1 MRLLLIAVAASFLK
15 FSAATCQEN
24 LSIVE
29 KAILEYHNKLRR
41 LHRNTPDLCYG
52 KSDSTHTFYAQEW
65 SEYCFPRGPRNAH
78 HSRNLEKTNLGENIG
93 WIRDIGV
100 CPAEDYLR
108 SIKNW
113 YEEIFE
119 YNFKNSGEQYTG
131 RATQMIWKD
140 TKELRCGRAAATART
155 GGIGVFIVCQ
165 YWPKGNNASELATMV
180 NKFEEINDSE
190 KRLIPEIEMDR
201 ILKTVLKQKEHEDF
215 HRQGMEIKQNIIK
228 RPEEMGN
235 SDSEITFI
243 VLGATLPCIAML
255 GLTIFCNVKR
265 NRRRDYQILS
275 HEDELKDSDM

>member
-1 MRLLLIAVAASFLK
+1 MRLLLIPLAVSFLK
-15 FSAATCQEN
+15 FTAATCQEN

-29 KAILEYHNKLRR
+29 KAILEYHNELRG

-78 HSRNLEKTNLGENIG
+78 HSSNLEKTNLGENIG
-93 WIRDIGV
+93 WIRDTGV
-100 CPAEDYLR
+100 CPTEDYLR
-108 SIKNW
+108 SIKTW
-113 YEEIFE
+113 YDEVFE

-131 RATQMIWKD
+131 RGTQLIWKD
-140 TKELRCGRAAATART
+140 TKEVRCGRAAATART

-180 NKFEEINDSE
+180 NKVEEISDSE
-190 KRLIPEIEMDR
+190 KRLIPEISMDR
-201 ILKTVLKQKEHEDF
+201 ILKKVLKQKKHEDL
-215 HRQGMEIKQNIIK
+215 HRQEMIMRQDIK

-255 GLTIFCNVKR
+255 GLAIFCNVKR

-275 HEDELKDSDM
+275 HEDEGKDGDM

>member
-1 MRLLLIAVAASFLK
+1 MRLLLVPLAVSFLK
-15 FSAATCQEN
+15 FSAASCQEN

-29 KAILEYHNKLRR
+29 KAILEYHNELRR
-41 LHRNTPDLCYG
+41 LHQNTPDLCYG

-78 HSRNLEKTNLGENIG
+78 HSSNLEKTNLGENIG
-93 WIRDIGV
+93 WIRDTGV

-108 SIKNW
+108 SIKTW

-119 YNFKNSGEQYTG
+119 YNFKNSGEQNTG
-131 RATQMIWKD
+131 RGTQMIWKD
-140 TKELRCGRAAATART
+140 TKEVRCGRAAATART

-180 NKFEEINDSE
+180 NKFEEMSDSE
-190 KRLIPEIEMDR
+190 KRLIPEISMDQ
-201 ILKTVLKQKEHEDF
+201 IIKKVLKQKKHEDL
-215 HRQGMEIKQNIIK
+215 HRQEMIMRQDIK

-255 GLTIFCNVKR
+255 GLAIFCNVKR
-265 NRRRDYQILS
+265 NRRRNYQILS
-275 HEDELKDSDM
+275 HEDEGKSGDM